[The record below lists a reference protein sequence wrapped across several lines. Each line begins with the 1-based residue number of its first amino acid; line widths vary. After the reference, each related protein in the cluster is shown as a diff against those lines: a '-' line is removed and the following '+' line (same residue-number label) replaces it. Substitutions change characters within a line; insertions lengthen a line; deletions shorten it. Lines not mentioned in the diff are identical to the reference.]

1 MPLSDSIGNTAI
13 IQNPSNSG
21 ISSPLSITVQQQ
33 PNQMQS
39 SLPQANVQSGKIL
52 FPVFTSLME
61 KVLYHFQKRCFH
73 ISILYS

>member
-1 MPLSDSIGNTAI
+1 MPLSESIGNTAI

-39 SLPQANVQSGKIL
+39 SLPQQQANLQSGKRR
-52 FPVFTSLME
+52 S
-61 KVLYHFQKRCFH
+61 Y
-73 ISILYS
+73 